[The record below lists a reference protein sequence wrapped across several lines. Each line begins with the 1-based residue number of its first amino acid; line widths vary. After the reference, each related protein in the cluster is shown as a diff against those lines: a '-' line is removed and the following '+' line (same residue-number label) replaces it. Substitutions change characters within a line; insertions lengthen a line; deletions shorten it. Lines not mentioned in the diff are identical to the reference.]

1 MFFMPNK
8 DRLFKS
14 GNRRTK
20 LVKINILLGIVVKG
34 LSILAS
40 LMLVPMTINYISS
53 ELYGIWLTLSSI
65 ILWIGFFDIGFGNGL
80 RNKLGES
87 IALGKYRKGQIYVST
102 TYAVLFFVFVS
113 IGALFYFLSPVISW
127 SSFLNVSQQYNETL
141 IIVAQILFL
150 AFSVQM
156 VLKLIQNVIQAFQFN
171 ALASLLDALGNIIAL
186 GFIYLLTITMAPDLT
201 IIAMAYGMAPVIVLA
216 MASIILY
223 STKFR
228 KICPRIGYI
237 RMKFAKEIF
246 NLGGEF
252 FIIQI
257 AALVLYQ
264 MINIIIS
271 RICGPI
277 EVTNYNIVYKYLS
290 IVMMGSSIII
300 VPIWSAFTD
309 AYTKNDYTWMMYI
322 YRKLINIFYLSVIV
336 STLMII
342 ISPVVYHVW
351 IGDDIHIDILTSIL
365 VGIYMIIGVWGQ
377 IHSTILNGMGKIRF
391 QVIYSLIIMI
401 VFIPLAIGL
410 GNLIKLPG
418 ILLAMIIVNAPG
430 SFLGRYQVLG
440 LINKTASGIW
450 TK

>member
-1 MFFMPNK
+1 MPNT
-8 DRLFKS
+8 DRLLKS

-20 LVKINILLGIVVKG
+20 LVKINILLGVVVKG
-34 LSILAS
+34 ISILAS
-40 LMLVPMTINYISS
+40 LMLVPLTINYISS

-65 ILWIGFFDIGFGNGL
+65 IHWIGFFDIGFGNGL

-87 IALGKYRKGQIYVST
+87 IALGKYKKGQIYVST
-102 TYAVLFFVFVS
+102 TYAVLLFVFGS
-113 IGALFYFLSPVISW
+113 IGALFYFLSPVINW

-141 IIVAQILFL
+141 IIVAQILLF

-186 GFIYLLTITMAPDLT
+186 GFIFLLTITMAPDLT
-201 IIAMAYGMAPVIVLA
+201 IIALAYSMAPIIVLV

-237 RMKFAKEIF
+237 RMKFAKDIF

-290 IVMMGSSIII
+290 IIMMGASIII

-309 AYTKNDYTWMMYI
+309 AYTKNDYTWMMNI
-322 YRKLINIFYLSVIV
+322 YKKLINIFYLSVIV

-342 ISPVVYHVW
+342 VSPIVYNIW
-351 IGDDIHIDILTSIL
+351 IGDDVHIDILTSIL

-391 QVIYSLIIMI
+391 QVVYSLIIMI

-430 SFLGRYQVLG
+430 FFFGRYQVLG
-440 LINKTASGIW
+440 LINKTVSGIW
-450 TK
+450 IK